1 MLKRMFSKKM
11 IVSTAVLFALLL
23 VCLMPKE
30 SLYTLDNIKE
40 ELSYVDRNAS
50 TSIIYL
56 YDKSDLLART
66 SIQID
71 GTKIEDKA
79 KNLITALIKES
90 ALTDKIPSGFKQ
102 VLPASTK
109 ILSIGLEDKTLKINF
124 SGDLLNV
131 SAKEEEHV
139 IEALVYTLTNID
151 GVDNII
157 LYIDG
162 DILTSLPQS
171 KKNLPAT
178 LNRAYG
184 INKQYDLTSFKDVM
198 GVTVY
203 YVGKYNDDYYYVPV
217 TKYLNSSKDK
227 IKVIIEE
234 LASGPSYGSNL
245 MSFLNSNTKLLAT
258 EQDVNTMHLVFNN
271 YIFSDMSEENILEEV
286 LYTINL
292 SIADNYD
299 VEEVIFEVENK
310 EIYKS
315 VLKSIEKIKKILYN
329 LNVR

>member
-40 ELSYVDRNAS
+40 ELSYVYRNAS

-315 VLKSIEKIKKILYN
+315 VLKSIE
-329 LNVR
+329 

>member
-71 GTKIEDKA
+71 GTKTEDKA

-315 VLKSIEKIKKILYN
+315 VLKSIE
-329 LNVR
+329 

>member
-90 ALTDKIPSGFKQ
+90 ALTNKIPSGFKQ

-315 VLKSIEKIKKILYN
+315 VLKSIE
-329 LNVR
+329 

>member
-40 ELSYVDRNAS
+40 ELNYVDRNAS

-315 VLKSIEKIKKILYN
+315 VLKSIE
-329 LNVR
+329 

>member
-124 SGDLLNV
+124 SVDLLNV

-178 LNRAYG
+178 LNRVYG
-184 INKQYDLTSFKDVM
+184 INKQYDLTSFKDVI

-315 VLKSIEKIKKILYN
+315 VLKSIE
-329 LNVR
+329 

>member
-245 MSFLNSNTKLLAT
+245 MSFPNSNTKLLAT

-315 VLKSIEKIKKILYN
+315 VLKSIE
-329 LNVR
+329 

>member
-1 MLKRMFSKKM
+1 MLKRIFSKKM

-124 SGDLLNV
+124 SVDLLNV

-184 INKQYDLTSFKDVM
+184 INKQYDLTSFKDVI

-315 VLKSIEKIKKILYN
+315 VLKSIE
-329 LNVR
+329 

>member
-66 SIQID
+66 IIQID

-151 GVDNII
+151 GIDNII

-315 VLKSIEKIKKILYN
+315 VLKSIE
-329 LNVR
+329 

>member
-40 ELSYVDRNAS
+40 ELSYVDCNAS

-102 VLPASTK
+102 VLPSSTK

-151 GVDNII
+151 GIDNII

-315 VLKSIEKIKKILYN
+315 VLKSIE
-329 LNVR
+329 

>member
-124 SGDLLNV
+124 SVDLLNV

-315 VLKSIEKIKKILYN
+315 VLKSIE
-329 LNVR
+329 

>member
-131 SAKEEEHV
+131 SEKEEEHV

-184 INKQYDLTSFKDVM
+184 INKQYDLTSFKDAM

-203 YVGKYNDDYYYVPV
+203 YVGKHNDDYYYVPV

-299 VEEVIFEVENK
+299 VKEVIFEVENK

-315 VLKSIEKIKKILYN
+315 VLKSIE
-329 LNVR
+329 

>member
-23 VCLMPKE
+23 VCLIPKE

-71 GTKIEDKA
+71 GTKTEDKA
-79 KNLITALIKES
+79 RNLITALIKES
-90 ALTDKIPSGFKQ
+90 TLTDKIPSGFKQ

-131 SAKEEEHV
+131 SEKEEEHV

-184 INKQYDLTSFKDVM
+184 INKQYDLTSFKDAM

-203 YVGKYNDDYYYVPV
+203 YVGKHNDDYYYVPV

-315 VLKSIEKIKKILYN
+315 VLKSIE
-329 LNVR
+329 

>member
-139 IEALVYTLTNID
+139 IEALVYTLTNIE

-315 VLKSIEKIKKILYN
+315 VLKSIE
-329 LNVR
+329 

>member
-234 LASGPSYGSNL
+234 LASGPPYGSNL

-315 VLKSIEKIKKILYN
+315 VLKSIE
-329 LNVR
+329 

>member
-102 VLPASTK
+102 VLSASTK

-124 SGDLLNV
+124 SVDLLNV

-315 VLKSIEKIKKILYN
+315 VLKSIE
-329 LNVR
+329 

>member
-315 VLKSIEKIKKILYN
+315 VLKSIE
-329 LNVR
+329 

>member
-1 MLKRMFSKKM
+1 MLKKMFSKKM

-315 VLKSIEKIKKILYN
+315 VLKSIE
-329 LNVR
+329 

>member
-71 GTKIEDKA
+71 GTKTEDKA
-79 KNLITALIKES
+79 RNLITALIKES
-90 ALTDKIPSGFKQ
+90 TLTDKIPSGFKQ

-131 SAKEEEHV
+131 SEKEEEHV

-184 INKQYDLTSFKDVM
+184 INKQYDLTSFKDAM

-203 YVGKYNDDYYYVPV
+203 YVGKHNDDYYYVPV

-299 VEEVIFEVENK
+299 VKEVIFEVENK

-315 VLKSIEKIKKILYN
+315 VLKSIE
-329 LNVR
+329 

>member
-1 MLKRMFSKKM
+1 M

-227 IKVIIEE
+227 K
-234 LASGPSYGSNL
+234 
-245 MSFLNSNTKLLAT
+245 
-258 EQDVNTMHLVFNN
+258 
-271 YIFSDMSEENILEEV
+271 
-286 LYTINL
+286 
-292 SIADNYD
+292 
-299 VEEVIFEVENK
+299 
-310 EIYKS
+310 
-315 VLKSIEKIKKILYN
+315 
-329 LNVR
+329 

>member
-139 IEALVYTLTNID
+139 REALVYTLTNID

-315 VLKSIEKIKKILYN
+315 VLKSIE
-329 LNVR
+329 